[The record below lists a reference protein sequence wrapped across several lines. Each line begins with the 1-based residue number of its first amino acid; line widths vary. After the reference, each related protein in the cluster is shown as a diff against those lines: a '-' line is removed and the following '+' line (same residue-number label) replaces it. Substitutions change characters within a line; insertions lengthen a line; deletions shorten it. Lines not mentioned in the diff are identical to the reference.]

1 VRSLPSGALGHLNII
16 DLLLAQV
23 AASAAVEQI
32 SRKMVPLRDR
42 MDRVRPPTDAEL
54 GFIAD
59 PGRELHCPTRTITLN
74 LERYCAWRDAMDHH
88 GQLEYGTARGNDY
101 PSHEQTYRSFLTVTK
116 IAAGVIAVIVILM
129 AIFLT

>member
-1 VRSLPSGALGHLNII
+1 MNIV

-32 SRKMVPLRDR
+32 SRKMVSLRDR
-42 MDRVRPPTDAEL
+42 MDRVRPPTDAAL
-54 GFIAD
+54 VPFASNSGFIAD
-59 PGRELHCPTRTITLN
+59 PARELHCPTRTITLN